1 MFNRRKLFG
10 FAAAAPAVAFLPNN
24 HVKAEV
30 TKVDISA
37 GQPLNGPSIT
47 LQAQRPAKKGISYG
61 SDFNTISFTSY
72 ESYGPQLGIQVGQ
85 DGHMWLKVN
94 DQWKRVVVE

>member
-1 MFNRRKLFG
+1 MFSRRKLFG
-10 FAAAAPAVAFLPNN
+10 FAAAAPAVVFLPNN

-37 GQPLNGPSIT
+37 GQPLNGPSLV
-47 LQAQRPAKKGISYG
+47 LQAQRMKSSSSSNPY
-61 SDFNTISFTSY
+61 TISMVSM

-85 DGHMWLKVN
+85 DGHMWLKIN